1 MTHNYRSLSVPELRK
16 LAKGNGLVLP
26 DLQAQFTLGQRY
38 ARGLGVEKSDQEATT
53 WFSNA
58 AEQGHVEAQ
67 RYMAFAY
74 LNGRGVVKNEPEGI
88 RRLRVAAESGD
99 PQAQRQLGFRYATGA
114 GVPADPIEG
123 THWFRLS
130 ANQDDY
136 MAQYNLAYAYATG
149 RGIPIDPLAA
159 LHWYRLAAE
168 QGMPEAQCALAHI
181 YEHGVGVP
189 VDYAQSVH
197 WNRLAVAKD
206 FPEACSNLGWLY
218 ENGLGVPQDLDKAR
232 DLYEKAAKQ
241 EYSEAKL
248 RLSGLKVKR
257 SARAAHSE
265 APEWHGEVVPAP
277 EHPVHGDQSITQY
290 LDSAF
295 QGLVGL
301 DVVRQEVYRQAS
313 YLQVQKLRAS
323 QGLRIPNWP
332 SRHLVFLGNPG
343 TGKTTIARIIAGLYF
358 RLGIVKTEKI
368 VETDRSGLVAPFIGQ
383 TALKTKAV
391 VESALGG
398 ILFIDE
404 AYALTRTGA
413 QDFGKEAVETL
424 LKLMEDHRGDL
435 VVIVAG
441 YTAEM
446 ESFIHSNPGL
456 ASRFNRNV
464 RFPDYSAPELLKIL
478 QNFLDSHSYHMP
490 ESTHFGML
498 SIFGREMQA
507 QREHFGNARYVR
519 NIFEKITEAQAQRV
533 YTLADASKSDLQEI
547 RAEDIELALGEALPN
562 ADNAAAHY
570 DEVIQRLDRLIGLDN
585 VKKQVHRLFNF
596 VQVQRHREKAGFKAA
611 SGFSQHLVFT
621 GNPGTGKTVVS
632 RIVADLYFSLGII
645 SSNHIVEVDRAG
657 LVAGYVGQ
665 SAIKTREVVES
676 ARGGVL
682 FIDEAYALSQ
692 GKTENDFGQEVIDTL
707 LKAMEDLRDQL
718 VVIVAGYT
726 LPMGAFINSNPGLR
740 SRFNHYIQFDDYG
753 AADLLAIFDSF
764 CKESEYVL
772 DEDGRAFL
780 MDKLH
785 HLYETGKTNSNG
797 RFVRN
802 IYERCIEVQAGRIS
816 TSSNSDGQALNVL
829 TIDDLTESLEE
840 VCNEQLLPSD

>member
-1 MTHNYRSLSVPELRK
+1 
-16 LAKGNGLVLP
+16 
-26 DLQAQFTLGQRY
+26 
-38 ARGLGVEKSDQEATT
+38 
-53 WFSNA
+53 
-58 AEQGHVEAQ
+58 
-67 RYMAFAY
+67 
-74 LNGRGVVKNEPEGI
+74 
-88 RRLRVAAESGD
+88 
-99 PQAQRQLGFRYATGA
+99 
-114 GVPADPIEG
+114 
-123 THWFRLS
+123 
-130 ANQDDY
+130 
-136 MAQYNLAYAYATG
+136 
-149 RGIPIDPLAA
+149 
-159 LHWYRLAAE
+159 
-168 QGMPEAQCALAHI
+168 
-181 YEHGVGVP
+181 
-189 VDYAQSVH
+189 
-197 WNRLAVAKD
+197 
-206 FPEACSNLGWLY
+206 
-218 ENGLGVPQDLDKAR
+218 
-232 DLYEKAAKQ
+232 
-241 EYSEAKL
+241 
-248 RLSGLKVKR
+248 
-257 SARAAHSE
+257 
-265 APEWHGEVVPAP
+265 
-277 EHPVHGDQSITQY
+277 
-290 LDSAF
+290 
-295 QGLVGL
+295 
-301 DVVRQEVYRQAS
+301 
-313 YLQVQKLRAS
+313 
-323 QGLRIPNWP
+323 
-332 SRHLVFLGNPG
+332 
-343 TGKTTIARIIAGLYF
+343 
-358 RLGIVKTEKI
+358 
-368 VETDRSGLVAPFIGQ
+368 
-383 TALKTKAV
+383 
-391 VESALGG
+391 
-398 ILFIDE
+398 
-404 AYALTRTGA
+404 
-413 QDFGKEAVETL
+413 
-424 LKLMEDHRGDL
+424 
-435 VVIVAG
+435 
-441 YTAEM
+441 
-446 ESFIHSNPGL
+446 
-456 ASRFNRNV
+456 
-464 RFPDYSAPELLKIL
+464 
-478 QNFLDSHSYHMP
+478 
-490 ESTHFGML
+490 ML

-533 YTLADASKSDLQEI
+533 YALADATKSDLQEI

-645 SSNHIVEVDRAG
+645 SSNRIVEVDRAG

-772 DEDGRAFL
+772 DDDGRAFL
-780 MDKLH
+780 MDKLQ
-785 HLYETGKTNSNG
+785 HLYETGQTNSNG

-802 IYERCIEVQAGRIS
+802 IYERCIEVQAGRIA
-816 TSSNSDGQALNVL
+816 TSSSSDGQALNVL